1 MEVRS
6 LGLRT
11 ELALRTYAGSTVE
24 DAGDHLVVRTP
35 ANPTFWWGNCL
46 VLAEPPADDQAAR
59 RWLTTFERELPDAA
73 HRTFYVD
80 GVDGRV
86 SDLEAFVPLGLAVEP
101 SVVMTAG
108 SVHPPARP
116 EGRAT
121 YRPLT
126 DDADWAQQVELSMA
140 GEDVGHDRDY
150 CTRKAAADRS
160 LVEGGHGRWYGAF
173 LDGRLVSSMGLFA
186 VRGET
191 GGAQP
196 ALARFQSVKTHP
208 DHRGRGLAGTL
219 THVVARY
226 GLDELG
232 AQTLVMVADPA
243 YLAIRVYRSVGF
255 RDTEV
260 LLGAERRPPA

>member
-11 ELALRTYAGSTVE
+11 ELALRAYAGSEVE

-46 VLAEPPADDQAAR
+46 VLADPPADEDAAR
-59 RWLTTFERELPDAA
+59 RWLATFERKLPGAA

-80 GVDGRV
+80 GVDGRAA
-86 SDLEAFVPLGLAVEP
+86 DLEPFVPLGFTAEP
-101 SVVMTAG
+101 SVVLTTR

-116 EGRAT
+116 DGEAT
-121 YRPLT
+121 YRPLA
-126 DDADWAQQVELSMA
+126 DDEDWAQQVELSMA

-160 LVEGGHGRWYGAF
+160 LVDRGHGRWYGAF

-186 VRGET
+186 VRGAT
-191 GGAQP
+191 DGARP

-219 THVVARY
+219 THVVGRY

-232 AQTLVMVADPA
+232 AETLVMVADPA
-243 YLAIRVYRSVGF
+243 HLAIRVYRSVGF
-255 RDTEV
+255 VDTEV